1 MTKARPDIFSKNRET
16 LVNYSIDDTAYF
28 RIGPLIRNVHT
39 RFFYESEINLRDFAF
54 DIFNFYDD
62 YIVKFFEVSFKS
74 DETRQLRNDDLPEN
88 KEYLSIYL
96 RAESMSK
103 LYKREDYQIL
113 DYLGDLGGLLD
124 FVLVFCWALSH
135 AFV

>member
-1 MTKARPDIFSKNRET
+1 MTKAQPNIFSQDREE

-28 RIGPLIRNVHT
+28 SIDPFIKSVHT

-54 DIFNFYDD
+54 DIFNFWDD
-62 YIVKFFEVSFKS
+62 HIVKFFEISFKT
-74 DETRQLRNDDLPEN
+74 DETRVNRPDALPEN
-88 KEYLSIYL
+88 TEYLNLYL
-96 RAESMSK
+96 RAESMTK

-124 FVLVFCWALSH
+124 FVIIFCWALSH